1 MAPKAEEI
9 LRKRKESQQKKILFL
24 LVPVLGIL
32 LVIQGPKLL
41 KTVSGGS
48 EPTKTVAAEEA
59 PAGTAAPAPA
69 AGTTTSLP
77 EGSSGA
83 APAAT
88 GTTTPAAGA
97 IGTALVSLTD
107 TELPP
112 QASEGHLVSFGRFV
126 ARDPFRQLVVAPKTE
141 TSGNGEAPA
150 AGGTAKSGDATGDA
164 SSGAGATVSGLAA
177 VLRINGV
184 EENVS
189 KEGVF
194 PKDDPT
200 FRLVSI
206 EEKAVQIGLVS
217 GAFSSGGDSIA
228 LDLGESIILVSQP
241 DGVRY
246 TIELVKFDSAEE
258 EPAA

>member
-112 QASEGHLVSFGRFV
+112 QASEGHLVSFDRFV

-141 TSGNGEAPA
+141 TSGDGA
-150 AGGTAKSGDATGDA
+150 AGSTAGSGDATGDA